1 MKNECILVPTFNLMT
16 MKKFLLAV
24 GLMAACLSS
33 SAQKVFEYGFETPS
47 SELSPQKLEYINFK
61 TGDSRDTIVEGRNG
75 GLAVKLMNVDSIVGN
90 NWERAVKIRT
100 LGLEPNTPYRVSFWM
115 KGSQVYGASNTATN
129 VRTRLMVGRE
139 NADVPVVATGNAAY
153 DYTSTSQDSVNWKK
167 YTYLFFYSDDAIQEA
182 YFKTQKPDSVFNN
195 DHFLCLN
202 IFNPGEFYLDDILV
216 EKSSIR
222 GFSFNGYAIKVD
234 FGYGVNFSGLTSS
247 ADYNI
252 VKLPT
257 DAVTVK
263 YDGVE
268 TPVLSVEVQQSGLII
283 FLDQQF
289 LGADDEGKVSISFN
303 NPTDPKLALKYNDAK
318 RPYSWD
324 PTSDMRVLNFADET
338 GGKFDE
344 NLIPVSVD
352 DMAPYLKKVT
362 PENKSFELPLES
374 RVFKLVYSKK
384 VDAESA
390 AAVMAGPAGTFA
402 LELAETGVSDTLTF
416 SVPQSKQL
424 ANGSYRIT
432 VSGIVSENLVDAT
445 ANDIIDLE
453 YGPST
458 AGEPD
463 TLLNANADFFAAGRE
478 RIPAGWRLQLGTEIT
493 GDTVVV
499 SKTAG
504 IRTFVVKNSKDQ
516 DFTAGVY
523 LSSRSTPNEAMAT
536 YGTFDKFRLHMKPG
550 KYVIKFNVAYWEN
563 TDRDN
568 NINKS
573 GFRLKDTDGNIIF
586 EEKNLLAKSSI
597 AGAWNN
603 DAYLGGSQLHV
614 FTALIPEEKDYLA
627 QWFFQ
632 GNGFEAN
639 FLGGFKIISIPSEA
653 YIYKQMVAQS
663 VDKAIEAVG
672 KLDSFIYD
680 GTAKNNVQSMIQYG
694 QTYHSSAP
702 SDWVKTSADIDAAV
716 VLMNTHKTNI
726 DNYYTALNNS
736 KTTVA
741 NNVGTIYAQS
751 VNYDKL
757 AAFIVSYDSSVINVD
772 SDLDLI
778 AAKDSLT
785 YYYNRVQG
793 AVNSTVPLKFRIN
806 KSVTLAE
813 SLPIRIPAAEL
824 QAAKAAYTDDDAI
837 AEDLK
842 VKLKAYVE
850 ANIADNSITF
860 LKDTVGMNLDST
872 ASANLKVTNYLDMT
886 GFIKNPNLYTREKVD
901 KHLTDNLF
909 PGWKTK
915 VTRGNPEVTGTLAS
929 DINPVVASHIVYYG
943 PGTSTEMQQEIT
955 GLPNGVY
962 TVGFSTRMPTNYND
976 VQGSNPIRDAYGNP
990 WTLQTIADSMGIFAI
1005 CNDDTLRSAF
1015 YPTGHPGAFSNLSTN
1030 TYINDLLVTD
1040 GKLTI
1045 GYKNGVVPV
1054 FTPTIF
1060 LGNPVLRLMGK
1071 DPNYTYVNPV
1081 KNVQN
1086 AAAVKEV
1093 QYFNIQGARLSAPA
1107 KGLNIVKTI
1116 YSNGASKVEK
1126 IMIK

>member
-1 MKNECILVPTFNLMT
+1 MT
-16 MKKFLLAV
+16 MKKILLAV
-24 GLMAACLSS
+24 ALLAACLSS

-47 SELSPQKLEYINFK
+47 SELTPQKLEYINFK
-61 TGDSRDTIVEGRNG
+61 GGDSRDTIAEGRNG
-75 GLAVKLMNVDSIVGN
+75 GLALKLMNVDSIVGN
-90 NWERAVKIRT
+90 SWERAIKIRT
-100 LGLEPNTPYRVSFWM
+100 LGLQENTPYRVSFWM

-129 VRTRLMVGRE
+129 VHTSLMVGRE
-139 NADVPVVATGNAAY
+139 FADVAVVATGNAAY
-153 DYTSTSQDSVNWKK
+153 DYNSTSQDSLNWKK
-167 YTYLFFYSDDAIQEA
+167 YTYLFFYSNDSIQEA
-182 YFKTQKPDSVFNN
+182 YFKTQKPDSVYNN
-195 DHFLCLN
+195 DHFLCMN
-202 IFNPGEFYLDDILV
+202 IYNPGKFFLDDILI
-216 EKSSIR
+216 EKASIR
-222 GFSFNGYAIKVD
+222 GFTFNGYNIKVD
-234 FGYGVNFSGLTSS
+234 FGYGVNFANVYNGS
-247 ADYNI
+247 DYNI
-252 VKLPT
+252 VKLPNEC
-257 DAVTVK
+257 VTVK
-263 YDGVE
+263 YDNVE
-268 TPVLSVEVQQSGLII
+268 TPVLSVEVQESGLLI
-283 FLDQQF
+283 FLEEQLLFAED
-289 LGADDEGKVSISFN
+289 ADKISISFN
-303 NPTDPKLALKYNDAK
+303 NPTDPKFELKYNDAK
-318 RPYSWD
+318 RPFSWD
-324 PTSDMRVLNFADET
+324 PTSDMRVLNFTDEM
-338 GGKFDE
+338 GGVFDE
-344 NLIPVSVD
+344 NFLPETIDQLP
-352 DMAPYLKKVT
+352 PFLKNVT
-362 PENKSFELPLES
+362 PEKGSFELDLTS
-374 RVFKLVYSKK
+374 RTYKLVYSKPIDPSS
-384 VDAESA
+384 VTAQLS
-390 AAVMAGPAGTFA
+390 GPAGKFA
-402 LELAETGVSDTLTF
+402 LELQETDLSDTLHFT
-416 SVPQSKQL
+416 VPASKTL
-424 ANGSYRIT
+424 LDGSYRLT
-432 VSGIVSENLVDAT
+432 VSGIVSDNGVEALSS
-445 ANDIIDLE
+445 DIIDYE
-453 YGPST
+453 YGT
-458 AGEPD
+458 AVAGEPD

-478 RIPAGWRLQLGTEIT
+478 QIPAGWRLQLGTEIT

-499 SKTAG
+499 SKGAG
-504 IRTFVVKNSKDQ
+504 IRTFVVKNSKDE

-523 LSSRSTPNEAMAT
+523 LSSRGEPDEAMAT

-563 TDRDN
+563 TDMDN

-573 GFRLKDTDGNIIF
+573 GFRLTDTVGNIIL

-597 AGAWNN
+597 AGAWTT
-603 DAYLGGSQLHV
+603 DDYLGGSQLHV
-614 FTALIPEEKDYLA
+614 FTTLIPEETDYLA

-736 KTTVA
+736 KTTVV

-793 AVNSTVPLKFRIN
+793 AVNSSAPLKFRIN

-837 AEDLK
+837 AEELK

-850 ANIADNSITF
+850 ANIADDSITF

-886 GFIKNPNLYTREKVD
+886 GFIKNPNFYTSERVNK
-901 KHLTDNLF
+901 KLNDNLF
-909 PGWKTK
+909 PGWS
-915 VTRGNPEVTGTLAS
+915 TGVYRNDPDITQALAS
-929 DINPVVASHIVYYG
+929 DINPVVNSHVAFLYKG
-943 PGTSTEMQQEIT
+943 AAVAMWQDVT

-962 TVGFSTRMPTNYND
+962 TLGMTTRMPTNYGD
-976 VQGSNPIRDAYGNP
+976 YLDATGVA
-990 WTLQTIADSMGIFAI
+990 WTTTSIADSMGVYVATT
-1005 CNDDTLRSAF
+1005 DTTLKTSLTPAGWISGFSA
-1015 YPTGHPGAFSNLSTN
+1015 LSLN
-1030 TYINDLLVTD
+1030 TYINDIKVTD
-1040 GKLTI
+1040 GKIKI
-1045 GYKNGVVPV
+1045 GVNCYVVPG
-1054 FTPTIF
+1054 FDPTVYW
-1060 LGNPVLRLMGK
+1060 GNPILRMMGK

-1126 IMIK
+1126 FMIK